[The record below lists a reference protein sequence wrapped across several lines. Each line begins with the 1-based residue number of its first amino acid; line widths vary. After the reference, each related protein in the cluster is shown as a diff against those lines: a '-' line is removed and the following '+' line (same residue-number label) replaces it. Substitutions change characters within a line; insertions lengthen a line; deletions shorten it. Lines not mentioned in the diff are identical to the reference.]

1 MGRIIFMT
9 PFSRMEITGGIK
21 TNYQHAELLA
31 ELGFDACIYQPDGQP
46 KWFKSG
52 ARRLVGE
59 RLLLASDD
67 VVVFPEGCRASAAS
81 SHGHHPPQ
89 PRCCSVR
96 ISTMP

>member
-1 MGRIIFMT
+1 MMGRIIFMT

-52 ARRLVGE
+52 AAGWSGSSCFWLPTM
-59 RLLLASDD
+59 SSCSPK
-67 VVVFPEGCRASAAS
+67 FCRA
-81 SHGHHPPQ
+81 
-89 PRCCSVR
+89 
-96 ISTMP
+96 

>member
-21 TNYQHAELLA
+21 TNYQHVELLA

-52 ARRLVGE
+52 ARNQF
-59 RLLLASDD
+59 A
-67 VVVFPEGCRASAAS
+67 FNSAVS
-81 SHGHHPPQ
+81 SNGGF
-89 PRCCSVR
+89 
-96 ISTMP
+96 

>member
-31 ELGFDACIYQPDGQP
+31 ELGFVACIYQPDGQP
-46 KWFKSG
+46 KWFKSS

-59 RLLLASDD
+59 QL
-67 VVVFPEGCRASAAS
+67 RAQA
-81 SHGHHPPQ
+81 
-89 PRCCSVR
+89 
-96 ISTMP
+96 MPAGSR